1 MLACSF
7 VGRWSMSRDLIRLAK
22 DQERI
27 RLAYEIVESLESMIF
42 YRGSDA
48 TNPRIQILR
57 QLTSMASRV
66 KVEMER
72 DDEE

>member
-1 MLACSF
+1 MTQ
-7 VGRWSMSRDLIRLAK
+7 DEIRLAK

-42 YRGSDA
+42 YRGADA

-57 QLTSMASRV
+57 QLASMSTRV
-66 KVEMER
+66 KKEMER
-72 DDEE
+72 ED

>member
-1 MLACSF
+1 MTPDE
-7 VGRWSMSRDLIRLAK
+7 VRLAK

-27 RLAYEIVESLESMIF
+27 RLAYEIIESLESMIF
-42 YRGSDA
+42 YRGRDSS
-48 TNPRIQILR
+48 NPRIQILR
-57 QLTSMASRV
+57 QLTDMASRV

>member
-1 MLACSF
+1 MTQDE
-7 VGRWSMSRDLIRLAK
+7 VRLAK

-42 YRGSDA
+42 YRGPDA

-57 QLTSMASRV
+57 QLASMSTRV
-66 KVEMER
+66 KAEMER
-72 DDEE
+72 EDEE